1 MYRLWSPY
9 TAARCWQVAER
20 GLAFVKAFS
29 DSLAAQ
35 QAAGGTQPLFRESWA
50 FSACTALAHAT
61 LAQSVRRRAGLP
73 AAQQHA

>member
-1 MYRLWSPY
+1 
-9 TAARCWQVAER
+9 VAER

-35 QAAGGTQPLFRESWA
+35 QATGSVPPLFREAWA

-61 LAQSVRRRAGLP
+61 LAQSGSHGSSHASTR
-73 AAQQHA
+73 QHQ